1 MEVRALGTEEEA
13 YAKALRQAEAYQL
26 RGVKGKTL
34 MLFNTV
40 NERECEVLE
49 AKR

>member
-1 MEVRALGTEEEA
+1 MEVRALGTAEEA
-13 YAKALRQAEAYQL
+13 YAKALRQVEACQL

-40 NERECEVLE
+40 NK
-49 AKR
+49 KRVCCDRD